1 MILLMKVKGDFMLE
15 NNFKNNK
22 GLLEIG
28 GVSVEKLAQ
37 KYKTPLYI
45 YDQKLLKDTA
55 KCFVENFKSEKFETE
70 ITYATKAFS
79 NLYILGLLNEY
90 KIAFDCV
97 SKEEIF
103 VALEAGVKS
112 KNIHFHGNNK
122 TEDELIYAIDKDISL
137 IIIDSEDEYFLLKE
151 ILQEKNKKIDC
162 LIRIN
167 PDVKTETHKYIQTSN
182 ADSKFGLNIRDEN
195 TEKIIGKIIEDENI
209 NLLGFHAHIGSQVK
223 NLDFFKE
230 EAKIM
235 ADFTKNIQEK
245 FKVKFSHLNLG
256 GGFGTKENIEDQD
269 LDLES
274 FLKDLIV
281 FMEDLFEKNRLS
293 IKNFS
298 IEPGRSLISKAGSIL
313 YRIGSQKKTLE
324 GYPLIFVDGG
334 MTDNIRPSLYGAK
347 YSAIIANKLDEK
359 SNFTYRVGG
368 KLCESGDI
376 LIEKANLPEADRDDL
391 LLVPYA
397 GAYTFS
403 MSSNYNKLPQP
414 AVVFVED
421 GKDYCAVKRQ
431 FLEDLIQRD
440 LKYKK

>member
-1 MILLMKVKGDFMLE
+1 MFCRKFQIK
-15 NNFKNNK
+15 
-22 GLLEIG
+22 
-28 GVSVEKLAQ
+28 
-37 KYKTPLYI
+37 
-45 YDQKLLKDTA
+45 
-55 KCFVENFKSEKFETE
+55 KFETE
-70 ITYATKAFS
+70 ITYVTKTFS

-112 KNIHFHGNNK
+112 KNIYFHGNNK
-122 TEDELIYAIDKDISL
+122 IEDELIYAINKDISL
-137 IIIDSEDEYFLLKE
+137 IIIDSEDEYILLKE

-195 TEKIIGKIIEDENI
+195 TEKIIGKIIEDESI

-256 GGFGTKENIEDQD
+256 GGFGTKENIHDQD
-269 LDLES
+269 LDLEN
-274 FLKDLIV
+274 FLNDLIV

-324 GYPLIFVDGG
+324 CYPLIFVDGG

-359 SNFTYRVGG
+359 SNFTYRISG
-368 KLCESGDI
+368 KLCESGDV
-376 LIEKANLPEADRDDL
+376 LIEKINLPKAERNDL

-431 FLEDLIQRD
+431 TLEDLIKKD
-440 LKYKK
+440 LKYRNGEESIKKFI

>member
-1 MILLMKVKGDFMLE
+1 MLE

-45 YDQKLLKDTA
+45 YDQKLIKDTA
-55 KCFVENFKSEKFETE
+55 SSFVENFKSEKFETE
-70 ITYATKAFS
+70 IIYATKAFS

-90 KIAFDCV
+90 KLVFDCV

-103 VALEAGVKS
+103 VALKAGIKGE
-112 KNIHFHGNNK
+112 NIHFHGNNK
-122 TEDELIYAIDKDISL
+122 TKEELIYAIDNDISL
-137 IIIDSEDEYFLLKE
+137 IIIDSEDEYYLLDEILKE
-151 ILQEKNKKIDC
+151 KKKKASC
-162 LIRIN
+162 LLRIN
-167 PDVKTETHKYIQTSN
+167 PDVKTDTHKFIQTSN

-195 TEKIIGKIIEDENI
+195 TEKIIEKIIENPNI

-223 NLDFFKE
+223 NLEFFKE

-235 ADFTKNIQEK
+235 ADFTKNIQDK
-245 FKVKFSHLNLG
+245 FKKCFSHLNLG
-256 GGFGTKENIEDQD
+256 GGFGTRENLQDED
-269 LDLES
+269 LDLEK

-281 FMEDLFEKNRLS
+281 FMEDLFEKNKLS
-293 IKNFS
+293 IKNLS
-298 IEPGRSLISKAGSIL
+298 IEPGRSMISKAGSIL
-313 YRIGSQKKTLE
+313 YRLGSTKITMA

-334 MTDNIRPSLYGAK
+334 MSDNIRPSLYGAR
-347 YSAIIANKLDEK
+347 YSAILANKLDNEK
-359 SNFTYRVGG
+359 NQTYRVGG

-376 LIEKANLPEADRDDL
+376 LIEKVKLPKVERDDL
-391 LLVPYA
+391 LLVPFA
-397 GAYTFS
+397 GAYTYS
-403 MSSNYNKLPQP
+403 MSSNYNKLLKP

-431 FLEDLIQRD
+431 SLEDLIKRD
-440 LKYKK
+440 LKYKKGDQ

>member
-1 MILLMKVKGDFMLE
+1 MLE
-15 NNFKNNK
+15 NNIKNNK

-55 KCFVENFKSEKFETE
+55 KCFVKNFKSEKFETE

-79 NLYILGLLNEY
+79 NLYVLGLLNEY

-103 VALEAGVKS
+103 VASEAGVKS

-122 TEDELIYAIDKDISL
+122 TKEELIYAIDENISL

-151 ILQEKNKKIDC
+151 ILQEKKKKIDC

-167 PDVKTETHKYIQTSN
+167 PDVKAETHKYIQTSN

-269 LDLES
+269 LDLEI

-293 IKNFS
+293 IKNLS
-298 IEPGRSLISKAGSIL
+298 IEPGRSLISKAGSII
-313 YRIGSQKKTLE
+313 YRIGSQKKPLE
-324 GYPLIFVDGG
+324 GYPLIFVDGE
-334 MTDNIRPSLYGAK
+334 MKDNIRPSLYGAK
-347 YSAIIANKLDEK
+347 YSAIIANKLVEK
-359 SNFTYRVGG
+359 SSFTYRIGG

-376 LIEKANLPEADRDDL
+376 LIEKVNLPKAKRNDL

-397 GAYTFS
+397 GSYTFS
-403 MSSNYNKLPQP
+403 MNSNYNKLPQP

-431 FLEDLIQRD
+431 CLEDLIKRD
-440 LKYKK
+440 LKYRNGEESIKKFI